1 MRIQYQNPT
10 NNGSSNAWRIL
21 GDTGWGDKVSN
32 SAPAP
37 DFTNNASDGKNAV
50 YYKVFSINGGDG
62 TVGSHHPD
70 NESQFT
76 TLFDTST
83 AGTEWTHQGRDTGT
97 KALTCLMQT
106 NTLPRPNSGV
116 WFGWEITGYFVP
128 EETGT
133 YEFKN
138 SIR

>member
-1 MRIQYQNPT
+1 MVVVVTR
-10 NNGSSNAWRIL
+10 RIL

-70 NESQFT
+70 NASQFT

-83 AGTEWTHQGRDTGT
+83 AGTEWTHQGRDDFGT
-97 KALTCLMQT
+97 ICNPHGLIHYQD
-106 NTLPRPNSGV
+106 PNSGV

-133 YEFKN
+133 YEFKIA
-138 SIR
+138 SDDSQIFL